1 MKTRS
6 KYIFQGKTYT
16 TRNAC
21 KLALMM
27 RSNKGLRVTNS
38 YLDTLIDLRIVLE
51 VNE

>member
-1 MKTRS
+1 MEARI

-38 YLDTLIDLRIVLE
+38 YLDTLIDLRIVL
-51 VNE
+51 VINE